1 MKKIAIINQKGGTGK
16 TTTAVNLGKGLA
28 DRGLETLLI
37 DVDPQGN
44 LATWFGPDFEKT
56 LYHLLVDD
64 ETPESCTIKLEDGL
78 YMIPSDEST
87 AQAEKILTGKT
98 SRETILKR
106 RMEGVDSY
114 DMVILDCPPSLSL
127 LNQNALVYA
136 KNAFVPVS
144 MDYLALV
151 GVRNILENIGRIND
165 LLEYEIEIELV
176 IPTLF
181 DIRTNESKEILEKL
195 KDHFDGKVTEPIRT
209 NVRLS
214 ESASYNQSIFE
225 YAPDSHGAEDYEKL
239 VERVIENEER

>member
-1 MKKIAIINQKGGTGK
+1 MRKIAIINQKGGTGK

-28 DRGLETLLI
+28 DRGLKTLLI

-44 LATWFGPDFEKT
+44 LATWFGSEFERT

-64 ETPESCTIKLEDGL
+64 ESPDSCIVGIEEDL
-78 YMIPSDEST
+78 HMIPSDEST

-106 RMEGVDSY
+106 RLKGLDSY
-114 DMVILDCPPSLSL
+114 DFVILDCPPSLSL

-136 KNAFVPVS
+136 ESAFIPVS

-151 GVRNILENIGRIND
+151 GVKNILNNIRRINE
-165 LLEYEIEIELV
+165 LLEYEVKVKLV

-181 DIRTNESKEILEKL
+181 DIRTNESKEILKKL
-195 KDHFDGKVTEPIRT
+195 KEHFDGKVTEPIRT

-225 YAPDSHGAEDYEKL
+225 YAPESHGAEDYEKL
-239 VERVIENEER
+239 VERVIEDE

>member
-44 LATWFGPDFEKT
+44 LVTWFGCDYERS

-64 ETPESCTIKLEDGL
+64 ESPGDCTVAVDEGL
-78 YMIPSDEST
+78 YLLPSDEAA

-98 SRETILKR
+98 SRETVLKR
-106 RMEGVDSY
+106 RLDGLDSY
-114 DMVILDCPPSLSL
+114 DAVILDCPPSLSL

-136 KNAFVPVS
+136 KSAYIPVS
-144 MDYLALV
+144 MDYLAMV
-151 GVRNILENIGRIND
+151 GVRNIIKNIKRIND
-165 LLEYEIEIELV
+165 LLDHEVEVALV
-176 IPTLF
+176 IPTFF
-181 DIRTNESKEILEKL
+181 DIRTNASKEILETL
-195 KDHFDGKVTEPIRT
+195 KEHFDGKVTEPIRT

-214 ESASYNQSIFE
+214 EAASYNQSIFD
-225 YAPDSHGAEDYEKL
+225 YAPESHGAEDYEKL
-239 VERVIENEER
+239 VERVIEDE

>member
-28 DRGLETLLI
+28 DRGVDTLLI

-44 LATWFGPDFEKT
+44 LATWFGCKYERS

-64 ETPESCTIKLEDGL
+64 ENPGDCTVAIEEGL
-78 YMIPSDEST
+78 YLLPSDETT

-106 RMEGVDSY
+106 RLEGIDDY
-114 DMVILDCPPSLSL
+114 DAIILDCPPSLSL

-136 KNAFVPVS
+136 KSAYIPVS
-144 MDYLALV
+144 MDYLAMV
-151 GVRNILENIGRIND
+151 GVKNIIKNIKRIND
-165 LLEYEIEIELV
+165 LLDHEVEVALV
-176 IPTLF
+176 IPTFF
-181 DIRTNESKEILEKL
+181 DIRTNSSKEILETL

-214 ESASYNQSIFE
+214 EAASYNQTIFE
-225 YAPDSHGAEDYEKL
+225 YAPGSHGAEDYEKL
-239 VERVIENEER
+239 VERVIEDE